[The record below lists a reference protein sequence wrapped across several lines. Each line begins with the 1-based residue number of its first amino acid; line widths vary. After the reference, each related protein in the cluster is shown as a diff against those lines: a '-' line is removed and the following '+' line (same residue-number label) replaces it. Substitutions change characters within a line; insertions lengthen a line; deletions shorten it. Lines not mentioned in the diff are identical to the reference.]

1 MTREQQL
8 DVAAIDM
15 LAALFPDDVPTARE
29 LRWRLADVPL
39 HDVSRRAY
47 LAIYIERV
55 EALEARAA

>member
-15 LAALFPDDVPTARE
+15 LAALFRDDVPSARE
-29 LRWRLADVPL
+29 LRRRLADVPA
-39 HDVSRRAY
+39 HDAERRAY
-47 LAIYIERV
+47 LATYIERV